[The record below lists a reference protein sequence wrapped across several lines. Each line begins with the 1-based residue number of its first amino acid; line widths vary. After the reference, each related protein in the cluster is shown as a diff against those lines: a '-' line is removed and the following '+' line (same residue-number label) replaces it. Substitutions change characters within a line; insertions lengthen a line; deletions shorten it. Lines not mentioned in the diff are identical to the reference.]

1 MLYLPTLVCHSL
13 HGVADGNTNCAHGT
27 VISRV
32 NNTPEVEN
40 NISNDTLEVDDDA
53 RIVSLFHYEMGLTEV
68 KENNLLSFTSR

>member
-32 NNTPEVEN
+32 NNTAEVEK
-40 NISNDTLEVDDDA
+40 NISNDTLEGDDEA
-53 RIVSLFHYEMGLTEV
+53 HLVSLFLYGIGLTEV
-68 KENNLLSFTSR
+68 KGKSL

>member
-32 NNTPEVEN
+32 NNTAEVEK
-40 NISNDTLEVDDDA
+40 NISNDTLEGDDEA
-53 RIVSLFHYEMGLTEV
+53 HLVSLFLYGMGLTEV
-68 KENNLLSFTSR
+68 KGKSL

>member
-53 RIVSLFHYEMGLTEV
+53 HIVSLFLYEMGLLTEV
-68 KENNLLSFTSR
+68 KENNLSFTSR

>member
-32 NNTPEVEN
+32 NDTAEVEK
-40 NISNDTLEVDDDA
+40 NISIDTLKGEDEA
-53 RIVSLFHYEMGLTEV
+53 HIVSLFLYEMGLTEV
-68 KENNLLSFTSR
+68 KENNL

>member
-32 NNTPEVEN
+32 NNTAEVEK
-40 NISNDTLEVDDDA
+40 NISNDTLEGDDEA
-53 RIVSLFHYEMGLTEV
+53 HLVSLFLYGMGLTEV
-68 KENNLLSFTSR
+68 KGNNL